1 MVFPDDTV
9 LHSQWPSENTKASLD
24 HRPWLPNSAGVGVSL
39 SDHPGSGRF
48 TEATPKDMQMPGVEY
63 ELQRHAMRC
72 PVLVES
78 KPAEPQACS
87 PRKCLPGSV
96 ENIWKYCRCSAG
108 ECSKDPGHLAS
119 NRFRGVYCSR
129 DASSV
134 PELLDAW
141 STHLMTPNI
150 PQCPRTFVCPYARW
164 CCNTYQHLPQFC
176 PSFDRKV

>member
-1 MVFPDDTV
+1 MTL

-87 PRKCLPGSV
+87 PRKFQRALWKIY
-96 ENIWKYCRCSAG
+96 ENIV
-108 ECSKDPGHLAS
+108 D
-119 NRFRGVYCSR
+119 V
-129 DASSV
+129 V
-134 PELLDAW
+134 PENAQKILGTLHQTDSEVYIAVE
-141 STHLMTPNI
+141 TP
-150 PQCPRTFVCPYARW
+150 
-164 CCNTYQHLPQFC
+164 PQFRSC
-176 PSFDRKV
+176 WTKDEAPT